1 MKPPTR
7 KRRLNTNI
15 QLIRMT
21 QAWALKEGFDAD
33 QARQL
38 RYKAILENHAHY
50 LECIPA
56 YRYFAQ
62 QEGIGP
68 QTQVEYLQNRLM
80 LPDDIFKSY
89 SQVWLDEGNFP
100 RMNAWLSEIF
110 HRPVEVDVS
119 GVDAIDG
126 WIDRLKQ
133 NGIRLVYSSGTSGN
147 FSFIPRDQ
155 ANWDLFT
162 STSNSYLVPLL
173 MQLKVGK
180 PWQRLLLRP
189 AIRLLAPADFAR
201 FIRSAGVR
209 EYDAFFLDFS
219 SGHTGNQT
227 LAQELG
233 GLFRKK
239 YFLYE
244 TGLSPTVLRLFVR
257 GPRNEGDQELLL
269 QLQDV
274 VQTRK
279 EENYR
284 RLIETISQSNAAGQK
299 TFIFGTPSQLKEMC
313 ELLIEQYGRLSL
325 NEGSLVLFGGGW
337 KSFTGERISREALVE
352 MIAESFSLPPGRI
365 LEGYSMTE
373 INAFMLRCDFGRF
386 HIPPTIEPVIFDEA
400 LKPVSGSDMQGIFGF
415 QDTLA
420 RAYPGFIIS
429 GDEVHYVE
437 GDCACGLT
445 GPAVTEIRRAH
456 AREAKGC
463 GGIMASLRA

>member
-1 MKPPTR
+1 MSPQVQQSFT
-7 KRRLNTNI
+7 NT

-21 QAWALKEGFDAD
+21 QAWALNERFDAE
-33 QARQL
+33 QAQQL
-38 RYKAILENHAHY
+38 RHQAILANHAHY
-50 LECIPA
+50 LDCIPA
-56 YRYFAQ
+56 YRSLAR
-62 QEGIGP
+62 QEGIGA
-68 QTQVEYLQNRLM
+68 QTTVEIIQDRLM

-89 SQVWLDEGNFP
+89 NQAWLDEGNFP

-110 HRPVEVDVS
+110 HRPIEVDVS
-119 GVDAIDG
+119 DVDSIDG
-126 WIDRLKQ
+126 WIDRLGQ
-133 NGIRLVYSSGTSGN
+133 NGVRLVYSSGTSGN

-162 STSNSYLVPLL
+162 ITSSCYLAPLL
-173 MQLKVGK
+173 MQRKVGK
-180 PWQRLLLRP
+180 PWLRLLLRP
-189 AIRLLAPADFAR
+189 AIRLLAPGDFAR
-201 FIRSAGVR
+201 ISRRVGVH

-227 LAQELG
+227 LEQELG
-233 GLFRKK
+233 GLFHKK
-239 YFLYE
+239 FFLYE
-244 TGLSPTVLRLFVR
+244 TGFSPAVFRLLVR
-257 GPRNEGDQELLL
+257 GPRNERDQELLL

-274 VQTRK
+274 IQTHK

-284 RLIETISQSNAAGQK
+284 RLIETMRQSNADGQK
-299 TFIFGTPSQLKEMC
+299 IFIFGTPSHIKELC
-313 ELLIEQYGRLSL
+313 ELLSEQQGCLPL
-325 NEGSLVLFGGGW
+325 NEGSLLLFGGGW
-337 KSFTGERISREALVE
+337 KSFSGERISREALVG
-352 MIAESFSLPPGRI
+352 MIAESFRLPPERI

-386 HIPPTIEPVIFDEA
+386 HIPPTIEPVIFNEA
-400 LKPVSGSDMQGIFGF
+400 LEPIHGTDLRGVFGF

-420 RAYPGFIIS
+420 HAYPGFIIS

-445 GPAVTEIRRAH
+445 GPAVTEIRRAN